1 MKTKT
6 YNEAVKPY
14 LRDLEK
20 TEGLLAE
27 TTRQFSKLR
36 GREISRQQVAMWLH
50 SNPASRVEPS
60 FTTAHM
66 LFKAV
71 ELAKEA
77 IAKRGAS
84 RT

>member
-1 MKTKT
+1 MKTNT
-6 YNEAVKPY
+6 YDEAVKPY

-20 TEGLLAE
+20 TDGLLAE
-27 TTRQFSKLR
+27 TTRQFSKIR
-36 GREISRQQVAMWLH
+36 GRQISRQQVAMWLH

>member
-20 TEGLLAE
+20 MDGLLAE
-27 TTRQFSKLR
+27 TARQFSKLR
-36 GREISRQQVAMWLH
+36 GRKISRQQVAMWLH

-66 LFKAV
+66 LFQAV
-71 ELAKEA
+71 DLAKEA
-77 IAKRGAS
+77 IAKKGAAK
-84 RT
+84 